1 MGDIDLSEFDEA
13 RAKRPKGALDLFLLD
28 ADEGRRASLLAAL
41 HDLSYPSTAISR
53 VLQQWGAKISADTV
67 QVWRRKNL

>member
-1 MGDIDLSEFDEA
+1 MGDIDLSEFDNA
-13 RAKRPKGALDLFLLD
+13 RARKPKGSLDLFLLE
-28 ADEGRRASLLAAL
+28 ADEGRRESLLAAL

-53 VLQQWGAKISADTV
+53 VLNQWGAKISADTV

>member
-1 MGDIDLSEFDEA
+1 MGEIDLSEFDEA
-13 RAKRPKGALDLFLLD
+13 KSKKPKGALDLFLLE
-28 ADEGRRASLLAAL
+28 ADEGRRESLLAAL

-53 VLQQWGAKISADTV
+53 VLHQWGAKISADTV

>member
-1 MGDIDLSEFDEA
+1 MSDIDLSEFDNA
-13 RAKRPKGALDLFLLD
+13 KAKRPKGSLDLFLLD
-28 ADEGRRASLLAAL
+28 ADERRRESLLAAL

-53 VLQQWGAKISADTV
+53 VLNQWGAKISADTV

>member
-13 RAKRPKGALDLFLLD
+13 RSKKPKGQIDLFLLE
-28 ADEGRRASLLAAL
+28 AEEGRRESLLAAL
-41 HDLSYPSTAISR
+41 RDLSYPSTAISR
-53 VLQQWGAKISADTV
+53 VLTQWGTKISADTV